1 MSPDSDGRLPTGPT
15 FTFTTTLWNTE
26 SMNAWVF
33 VSLPQDQSADIR
45 DLTDGLRT
53 GFGSQ
58 RVRVALNGS
67 RWETSIFPE
76 SGSGRFVLPVKKAI
90 RTAEGIDVG
99 DSATFTV
106 ELVL

>member
-1 MSPDSDGRLPTGPT
+1 MGPT

-26 SMNAWVF
+26 SMNSWVF
-33 VSLPQDQSADIR
+33 VSLPVDQSADIR

-58 RVRVALNGS
+58 RVLVSINGS
-67 RWETSIFPE
+67 RWATSIFPE
-76 SGSGRFVLPVKKAI
+76 SATGRFVLPVKKAI
-90 RTAEGIDVG
+90 RQAEGIDVG
-99 DSATFTV
+99 DTATVTV

>member
-1 MSPDSDGRLPTGPT
+1 MGPR

-33 VSLPQDQSADIR
+33 VSLPADQSADIR

-58 RVRVALNGS
+58 RVLVSINES
-67 RWETSIFPE
+67 RWATSIFPE
-76 SGSGRFVLPVKKAI
+76 SATGRFVLPVKKAI
-90 RTAEGIDVG
+90 PRAEGIDVG
-99 DSATFTV
+99 DTATVTV

>member
-1 MSPDSDGRLPTGPT
+1 VGPR

-33 VSLPQDQSADIR
+33 VSLPHDQSADIR

-58 RVRVALNGS
+58 RVKVSINAS
-67 RWETSIFPE
+67 HWATSIFPE
-76 SGSGRFVLPVKKAI
+76 SATGRFVLPVKKAI
-90 RTAEGIDVG
+90 RQAEGIDVG
-99 DSATFTV
+99 DTATVTV

>member
-1 MSPDSDGRLPTGPT
+1 MGPR
-15 FTFTTTLWNTE
+15 FTFTTTLWHTE

-33 VSLPQDQSADIR
+33 VSLPADQSADIR

-58 RVRVALNGS
+58 RVLVSINES
-67 RWETSIFPE
+67 RWATSIFPE
-76 SGSGRFVLPVKKAI
+76 SATGRFVLPVKKAI
-90 RTAEGIDVG
+90 RRAEGIDVG
-99 DSATFTV
+99 DTATVTV

>member
-1 MSPDSDGRLPTGPT
+1 MGPR

-33 VSLPQDQSADIR
+33 VSLPADQSADIR

-58 RVRVALNGS
+58 RVLVSINES
-67 RWETSIFPE
+67 RWATSIFPE
-76 SGSGRFVLPVKKAI
+76 SATGRFVLPVKKAI
-90 RTAEGIDVG
+90 RRAEGIDVG
-99 DSATFTV
+99 DTATVTV